1 MKVVAVNG
9 DIRTSLGK
17 KETKV
22 VRSES
27 KIPCVLYGGKEVTHF
42 SVVFNEVRDLVYTP
56 DFNIAEIT
64 LDGQSCKA
72 ILKEIQF
79 HPVTDEIRH
88 MDFLR
93 LIDGHPIKIELP
105 LRFKGVSPGVKN
117 GGKLQQNLRRV
128 RVKTT
133 PENMVGE
140 LVLDI
145 SELKL
150 GDSVRVRDIEAIEGI
165 EVMNP
170 PGTPIATVETP
181 RALRSETSAAEKA
194 AAEEGEEVAAAE

>member
-9 DIRTSLGK
+9 DVRTSVGK
-17 KETKV
+17 KETKA
-22 VRSES
+22 VRNEN
-27 KIPCVLYGGKEVTHF
+27 KIPCVLYGGKEIIHFTVT
-42 SVVFNEVRDLVYTP
+42 VNDVRDLVYTP

-64 LDGQSCKA
+64 LDGQSHKA
-72 ILKEIQF
+72 ILKDVQF

-93 LIDGHPIKIELP
+93 LIDGHSIKVELP
-105 LRFKGVSPGVKN
+105 LRFKGVSPGVKG

-133 PENMVGE
+133 PEKIVGE

-145 SELKL
+145 SSLKL
-150 GDSVRVRDIEAIEGI
+150 GDSIRVRDIEAIEGI
-165 EVMNP
+165 EIMNA

-181 RALRSETSAAEKA
+181 RALRSAASAAEKA
-194 AAEEGEEVAAAE
+194 ATVE